1 MISSRS
7 AGLTILT
14 LLSVV
19 GRADAACMTLDHE
32 TTPGPFE
39 TIYICRNTLM
49 QPAYT
54 IVRHYVGEDSFSIFN
69 LDPMGANI
77 VCTDYELAGRKLA
90 ECRKAGLRPI
100 ASNYKLK
107 KAKLQTRLLSAMNRA
122 QRDSLYQTRTLFA
135 YPDTAEAIDLEQ
147 CFVHIAEDRSITLGY
162 SRENYMALSTCL
174 IRFEGYLKRNKK
186 FLLSLY

>member
-1 MISSRS
+1 MISSRP
-7 AGLTILT
+7 AGLAILIV
-14 LLSVV
+14 LSAL
-19 GRADAACMTLDHE
+19 RQADAACMTLDRE
-32 TTPGPFE
+32 VTPGPFE
-39 TIYICRNTLM
+39 TIYICRNTLTK
-49 QPAYT
+49 PVYT
-54 IVRHYVGEDSFSIFN
+54 IVRHYVGDDSFNMFN
-69 LDPMGANI
+69 FDPMGANI

-107 KAKLQTRLLSAMNRA
+107 KAKLETRLLSAMNRA

-147 CFVHIAEDRSITLGY
+147 CFVHIAEDRGITLGY